1 MTNRFLSLSTDQA
14 RKENLVTPWFVGI
27 HDKFL
32 YQWWDN
38 LDNLE
43 KFKEHDKIHRLD
55 DLE

>member
-14 RKENLVTPWFVGI
+14 RKEHLVTPWFVGI